1 MEGLPR
7 SEQRKKKI
15 FIDFV
20 TGIKLLVITSLS
32 FVILLKTWLMQIEC
46 VPKLPRTKVGGQK
59 SIGNHLTISE
69 KELSLLKQVP
79 LLWGADILP

>member
-1 MEGLPR
+1 MEGLPS

-20 TGIKLLVITSLS
+20 IGIILRVITSLS

-46 VPKLPRTKVGGQK
+46 LPKLQRPRWEGKK
-59 SIGNHLTISE
+59 HWKPPHNF
-69 KELSLLKQVP
+69 
-79 LLWGADILP
+79 